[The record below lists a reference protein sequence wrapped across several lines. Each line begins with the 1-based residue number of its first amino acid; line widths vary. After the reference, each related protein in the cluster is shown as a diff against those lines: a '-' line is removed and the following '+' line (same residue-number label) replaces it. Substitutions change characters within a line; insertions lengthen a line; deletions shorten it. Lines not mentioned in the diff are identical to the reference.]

1 MSWAV
6 CRPILWSLLVIL
18 AGSSGLL
25 ADNKASAEGSVQL
38 TVAGVDT
45 EGDDVIGKYVELR
58 QNGTFIASGF
68 MPVTF
73 VISNATEYQVGAADF
88 KNFLFDHWQDTGST
102 DRWRTVVLAEDTKIV
117 AVYRIVIE
125 DTAPP
130 NDTGGGSGGGSSSG
144 GDDDAGSSSDG
155 GGGDSEDG
163 SSSGGG
169 RGGSHSNKVIILVP
183 ENGEIV
189 SPTGISLSGITVG
202 DPTSVEVAATNPD
215 TGVITP
221 YRTVTPRSAGDFT
234 WWSFS
239 LEVNDLA
246 MTQIQVRAL
255 FSDGSQAVDTVDVS
269 YYTGPGTNKSVRI
282 MDSIRLADSSADNAG
297 HKIDTT
303 VGTVAGTVDLDNGS
317 VPDSIETVVDEHAQL
332 SFDLRI
338 FFLIGI
344 AISAFVA
351 WLAGWKRHLP
361 AHQFVPGA

>member
-1 MSWAV
+1 MSRAA
-6 CRPILWSLLVIL
+6 CRPVLWSFLVFL
-18 AGSSGLL
+18 AGSSSLL
-25 ADNKASAEGSVQL
+25 AGNKALAEGSVQL

-45 EGDDVIGKYVELR
+45 EGNDVIGKYVELR

-102 DRWRTVVLAEDTKIV
+102 DRWRTVALAEDTKIV

-130 NDTGGGSGGGSSSG
+130 DDTGGSSGGGSSN
-144 GDDDAGSSSDG
+144 
-155 GGGDSEDG
+155 
-163 SSSGGG
+163 GGG

-189 SPTGISLSGITVG
+189 SPAGISLSGITVG

-215 TGVITP
+215 TAVITP

-234 WWSFS
+234 WWSYS

-282 MDSIRLADSSADNAG
+282 MDSIRLADSSADNAS

-303 VGTVAGTVDLDNGS
+303 VGTVAGTVDLDNSG
-317 VPDSIETVVDEHAQL
+317 VPDSTETVVDEHAQL
-332 SFDLRI
+332 SFDLLI

-361 AHQFVPGA
+361 AHQFAPGA